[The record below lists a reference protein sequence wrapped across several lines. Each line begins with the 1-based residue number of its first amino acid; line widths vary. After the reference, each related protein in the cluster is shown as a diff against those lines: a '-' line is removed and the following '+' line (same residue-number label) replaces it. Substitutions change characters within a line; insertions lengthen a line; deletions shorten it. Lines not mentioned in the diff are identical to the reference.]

1 MACPGDTRWKV
12 GMAGVV
18 LVAPCVIFKCKWHV
32 SGSYGL
38 FCHCSSGSKK
48 PIVGN
53 NLD

>member
-1 MACPGDTRWKV
+1 MLDLNASG
-12 GMAGVV
+12 
-18 LVAPCVIFKCKWHV
+18 FV

-53 NLD
+53 NLDSFSSIDEIAVIPR